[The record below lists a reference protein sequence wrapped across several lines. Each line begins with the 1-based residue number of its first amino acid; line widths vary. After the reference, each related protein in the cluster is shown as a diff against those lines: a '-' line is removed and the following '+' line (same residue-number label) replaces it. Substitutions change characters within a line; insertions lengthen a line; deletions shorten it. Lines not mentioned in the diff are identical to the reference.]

1 MGSMRQAGTVHL
13 YDTTLRDGTQREGL
27 SLSVDDKLRIAKALD
42 AFGVHYIEGG
52 WPGSNPKDAE
62 FFQRAR
68 SLDLK
73 HAKIAAFGSTR
84 HAASTCDQDANLAA
98 LVAAETPVVTLVGK
112 SSVLHVEKVLET
124 TREQN
129 LLMIGESVAWLKA
142 RGKEVIYDGEHFF
155 DGYRLDPDYALST
168 ILVAAE
174 AGADCVVLC
183 DTNGGSLP
191 DDVAA
196 IVRAALDALA
206 AKGLETPVGVHT
218 HEDAGLAVANAM
230 AGVRAGATH
239 VQGTMN
245 GYGERC
251 GNMNLVPLI
260 GNLQLKLGYRCVTD
274 EQLRSLTELSHLV
287 ADVANLNPDAH
298 APYVGRSAFAHKG
311 GIHVA
316 AVHKFRSSYEHI
328 DPALVGNETRVV
340 VSELSG
346 RKNVHMRAEA
356 LGLDLQGRERQVLQR
371 IKDLESTGF
380 QFEAADGSFEMLV
393 RRSTPGYEPPFE
405 LLDYTASVS
414 READD
419 HPHAKARVRV
429 RVGSEVMET
438 EAEAEGPV
446 EALDRAIR
454 SALLPHYPELS
465 EVHLVDYKVRVID
478 THLGTA
484 AKPRVLMESARG
496 EDRWSTVGCSENV
509 IEASW
514 QALWDSLELPLARSR
529 NGHLATAGDE
539 ADTMIESDP
548 EKILTPLEA

>member
-1 MGSMRQAGTVHL
+1 MGSLKPVRSVRL

-42 AFGVHYIEGG
+42 ALGVHYIEGG

-68 SLDLK
+68 SLDLR

-84 HAASTCDQDANLAA
+84 HAASTCESDANLAA
-98 LVAAETPVVTLVGK
+98 LLAAETPVVTIVGK

-129 LLMIGESVAWLKA
+129 LAMIGESVAYLKA
-142 RGKEVIYDGEHFF
+142 KGKEVIYDAEHFF
-155 DGYRLDPDYALST
+155 DGFALDAEYAVST
-168 ILVAAE
+168 IITAAR

-191 DDVAA
+191 DNVTDT
-196 IVRAALDALA
+196 VRSALDALNTE
-206 AKGLETPVGVHT
+206 GFDTLVGVHT

-230 AGVRAGATH
+230 AAVRAGASH
-239 VQGTMN
+239 VQGTIN

-251 GNMNLVPLI
+251 GNMDLVPLI
-260 GNLQLKLGYRCVTD
+260 ANLQIKLGYHCVSE

-328 DPALVGNETRVV
+328 DPAQVGNETRVV

-356 LGLDLQGRERQVLQR
+356 LGLDLQGREREVLQR

-393 RRSTPGYEPPFE
+393 RRSAPDYEPPFE
-405 LLDYTASVS
+405 LLDYAASVS

-419 HPHAKARVRV
+419 SPRATARVRV
-429 RVGSEVMET
+429 QIGTEAVET
-438 EAEAEGPV
+438 EADAEGPV

-454 SALLPHYPELS
+454 SALLPHYPELN
-465 EVHLVDYKVRVID
+465 EVHLADYKVRVID

-529 NGHLATAGDE
+529 NGAVAGTRSE
-539 ADTMIESDP
+539 AGTMSSSDQ
-548 EKILTPLEA
+548 ERILTPLEA